1 MTPAMICTLVLQ
13 LGFALAVLTLLLEHL
28 TARGLKCVS
37 LAQACSLS

>member
-1 MTPAMICTLVLQ
+1 MTPAMICTLVPQ
-13 LGFALAVLTLLLEHL
+13 PGFALAALTLLLEHL